1 MVTSH
6 CVNIYMEGAV
16 TKRLSVARGFVTA
29 REKLGWTHYRLA
41 KESGLPWRTI
51 VRLEQEGTNPT
62 LNTLTAAA
70 TALGFRLRLQA
81 VSEASVLWEGDDTE
95 PAPTAPTMEL
105 S

>member
-1 MVTSH
+1 
-6 CVNIYMEGAV
+6 MEVYV
-16 TKRLSVARGFVTA
+16 TKHLSVARGFIAA

-62 LNTLTAAA
+62 LNTLAAA
-70 TALGFRLRLQA
+70 AAALGFRLRLQA
-81 VSEASVLWEGDDTE
+81 VSEASVLWGDGDPK
-95 PAPTAPTMEL
+95 PAPASPTMEL